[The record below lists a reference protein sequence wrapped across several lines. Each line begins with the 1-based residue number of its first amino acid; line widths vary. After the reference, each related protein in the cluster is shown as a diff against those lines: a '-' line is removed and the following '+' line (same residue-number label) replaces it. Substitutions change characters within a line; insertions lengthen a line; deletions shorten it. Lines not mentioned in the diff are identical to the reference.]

1 MNTKTRIASATAILV
16 TLALVAGASVTRAP
30 AATPTPST
38 EKVVAFHQAMDMLW
52 QDHVEWT
59 RGVIVSFAAG
69 SPDLKPALARLL
81 RNQADIGNAIKPYYG
96 AAAGTKLTRLLHTHI
111 LEAVPILTAAKTGNK
126 PALKKA
132 LAAWS
137 ANAHQI
143 AAFLSAANPDS
154 WPLAA
159 TKQMM
164 DDHLALTTNE
174 AVARLQGKWAK
185 DIVAYD
191 AVREEI
197 LMMSDTLADGI
208 VRQFPAKF
216 A

>member
-111 LEAVPILTAAKTGNK
+111 LEAVPVLTAAKTGNK

-174 AVARLQGKWAK
+174 AVARLQGQWAK